1 MSHRPWYIRS
11 ILGPNLPYPTHIP
24 RCVGKMEAMEVP
36 HIFPSE
42 NEHTFGMGSTKGNRG
57 RGEMGGQIPKA
68 LSSRSSIRIP

>member
-1 MSHRPWYIRS
+1 MGHRPWYTRS

-24 RCVGKMEAMEVP
+24 GKMEAMDVP

-42 NEHTFGMGSTKGNRG
+42 NEHMFGMGSTKGNRG

-68 LSSRSSIRIP
+68 LSTRSSICIP